1 MGPSAIL
8 TSCTVGNHATIGEGA
23 IIEAGSEVGNNAIVA
38 PGSVV
43 VRNTVVPAGQFW
55 AGNPAK
61 YVREVT
67 EEEIGQQKAVCA
79 MTLLMGCDYIV

>member
-1 MGPSAIL
+1 MGPSAVL

-23 IIEAGSEVGNNAIVA
+23 IIEAGSDVGATAIVA

-43 VRNTVVPAGQFW
+43 VRNTVIPSGQFW

-67 EEEIGQQKAVCA
+67 EEELSQQKTVR
-79 MTLLMGCDYIV
+79 Y